1 MQTRHGVFSHFRGGA
16 HCHCV
21 SKHGIE
27 QHVLHGRFFVLR
39 AQHRLGH
46 FRGGDLHSVLDLDPA
61 LDVSHRV
68 RFHFLVN
75 GGVSDRAVFCPH
87 WAHDGRVKQF
97 DPGWQSAENA
107 AH

>member
-1 MQTRHGVFSHFRGGA
+1 MQTRHGVFSHFRGSA

-39 AQHRLGH
+39 AQHHRGH
-46 FRGGDLHSVLDLDPA
+46 FRRGALYFVLDLDSA
-61 LDVSHRV
+61 FDVSYWV

-75 GGVSDRAVFCPH
+75 GGVSDRAVFCPD

-97 DPGWQSAENA
+97 DTGWQSAENA